1 MPADVSL
8 TGIEFEIRGSAN
20 SASNS
25 IKSLTKNIDKLNAS
39 FARSKSIGSL
49 SSQIRQIGDSAKA
62 ASKHTS
68 NFASSILRIA
78 KYRMIRGAIK
88 AVTSAFQEGLKN
100 AYQFSKINGGGLAA
114 SLDLIAT
121 KSLTM
126 KNQLGAAFGALIN
139 AIAPIV
145 VQLINLITRLANAL
159 SMLFSALGGQSQY
172 KKAVDVWTEWGEAAG
187 GAGAA
192 AKEALKYLAPFDELN
207 RLPDEN
213 QGGGGG
219 GGSTPDFSEMFEYVD
234 LPEWLQN
241 FADKMNELASSLK
254 ITFNDV
260 FFDWSDLT
268 GEQIAEKA
276 IVGLGA
282 LLGAGVGFMIGGVP
296 GAIVGTLLG
305 ATIGLL
311 ISAMTF
317 DHDGVISRAELGT
330 MVSVALSALCGGII
344 GFTVGGPG
352 GALIGAAI
360 GMGVSGALKA
370 AEFFSDGA
378 VGNVVQQFATALTI
392 LTGAVIGFTVGGPAG
407 ALIGAAIGIGVSAAI
422 TGVEFATTGGSF
434 WQGIDYFATEV
445 LGLPTNA
452 EWQAW
457 GEGVW
462 QKISEGLSAGW
473 HWITDGFQDF
483 GEELYNIFIQ
493 PIVDAFR
500 NFSLKDIILGSG
512 DGSGSGSS
520 ENSGW
525 LSDIFGGG
533 IQTEVEVT
541 GVKDS
546 IPSDDKKLSG
556 FQSIVQ
562 NVEDKIDLAKKK
574 ISGFF
579 ANITNQGYADLP
591 LEKRKINEQA
601 NIISQGYGDLSAD
614 KRVINEKADIYAQ
627 TFANLPADKRI
638 INEKADIYA
647 QTFANLPAD
656 KRIINEKADIYAQT
670 FENLPSNKRMINET
684 ANIYAQDYTGLP
696 SDKRIINE
704 KANIYS
710 QIDSLS
716 SSQRTLTTYGEF
728 TQGWWASWLGW
739 GDKTLEARAE
749 MKHPYWSDGT
759 PTMTVYAA
767 MTPINNPGYV
777 MGGYAKG
784 GAYYGGAWHD
794 IPQAAKGGQFHGT
807 LFWAGEKGA
816 EVVGHAGGRTEVLNR
831 SQLAS
836 TMYAAVR
843 SAMSGIAFN
852 VSSPSMG
859 TSATDDGANEDMLYR
874 AFLRALNDSDFDDRP
889 IELDGAV
896 VYNKMVQRNRIE
908 KRRTGINPMLA
919 S

>member
-100 AYQFSKINGGGLAA
+100 AYQFSKINGGDLAA

-207 RLPDEN
+207 RLPDNN

-219 GGSTPDFSEMFEYVD
+219 GGATPDFSEMFEYTD
-234 LPEWLQN
+234 LPEWLQH
-241 FADKMNELASSLK
+241 FADKMSELASSLK

-276 IVGLGA
+276 IVGLSA
-282 LLGAGVGFMIGGVP
+282 LVGAGVGFMIGGVP

-305 ATIGLL
+305 AAIGLE

-317 DHDGVISRAELGT
+317 DHDGVLSRSEIAS
-330 MVSVALSALCGGII
+330 MVSIALSALCGGVI
-344 GFTVGGPG
+344 GFVVGGPG

-360 GMGVSGALKA
+360 GIGISGALKTV
-370 AEFFSDGA
+370 EFFSDGS
-378 VGNVVQQFATALTI
+378 VGNLVEQFATALTI

-422 TGVEFATTGGSF
+422 TGIEFSNSGSGSA
-434 WQGIDYFATEV
+434 WQGINYFVTEV
-445 LGLPTNA
+445 LGMPTDE
-452 EWQAW
+452 EWKQYGRNIW
-457 GEGVW
+457 NWIVEGFHDFVGEL
-462 QKISEGLSAGW
+462 K
-473 HWITDGFQDF
+473 
-483 GEELYNIFIQ
+483 NIFVQ
-493 PIVDAFR
+493 PIIDAFSDFSFR
-500 NFSLKDIILGSG
+500 DIVGGNDSGTESGSGNFSLTATITDVVDKIPGAKKIIDGVKGIFGSTDNGSG
-512 DGSGSGSS
+512 LSTGNKTIDTVAKFVSKTLGFTGDLVTSGGLPIFNSVAKFTSKIPAMTGAWAQSNGNPIFNSVAKFTSKIPAMTGAWAQSNGNPIFNSVAKFTSKIPALTGAWAQSNGNPIFSS
-520 ENSGW
+520 QAKFTSRNYDNLNTAFS
-525 LSDIFGGG
+525 STANFTDYR
-533 IQTEVEVT
+533 
-541 GVKDS
+541 DS
-546 IPSDDKKLSG
+546 IRGTP
-556 FQSIVQ
+556 
-562 NVEDKIDLAKKK
+562 
-574 ISGFF
+574 
-579 ANITNQGYADLP
+579 T
-591 LEKRKINEQA
+591 INAQA
-601 NIISQGYGDLSAD
+601 NIID
-614 KRVINEKADIYAQ
+614 INWNTSTSGIY
-627 TFANLPADKRI
+627 
-638 INEKADIYA
+638 
-647 QTFANLPAD
+647 
-656 KRIINEKADIYAQT
+656 
-670 FENLPSNKRMINET
+670 
-684 ANIYAQDYTGLP
+684 
-696 SDKRIINE
+696 
-704 KANIYS
+704 
-710 QIDSLS
+710 
-716 SSQRTLTTYGEF
+716 
-728 TQGWWASWLGW
+728 
-739 GDKTLEARAE
+739 
-749 MKHPYWSDGT
+749 
-759 PTMTVYAA
+759 
-767 MTPINNPGYV
+767 
-777 MGGYAKG
+777 GYAKG
-784 GAYYGGAWHD
+784 GAYYGGTWHD
-794 IPQAAKGGQFHGT
+794 IPQAASGGNFHGT
-807 LFWAGEKGA
+807 LFWAGENGA

-831 SQLAS
+831 SQLAA
-836 TMYAAVR
+836 TMFSAVR

-852 VSSPSMG
+852 VSAPSM
-859 TSATDDGANEDMLYR
+859 ATGSTDEGANEDMLYR
-874 AFLRALNDSDFDDRP
+874 AFLRALNDSDVSDRP
-889 IELDGAV
+889 IELDGNVLYKSV
-896 VYNKMVQRNRIE
+896 VNHNRQE
-908 KRRTGINPMLA
+908 RVRTGMNPML
-919 S
+919 SY